1 MRSEAVS
8 ERALSI
14 RVNGQKR
21 AVASGTTVAG
31 LLQEMALAGRRVAV
45 SVDRGIVPRSAWTER
60 ALAAGERVEILEAVG
75 GG

>member
-14 RVNGQKR
+14 RVNGQTR
-21 AVASGTTVAG
+21 AVAPGTTVARLLEDLG
-31 LLQEMALAGRRVAV
+31 LASRRVAV
-45 SVDRGIVPRSAWTER
+45 SVDRGIVPRSTWTER

>member
-8 ERALSI
+8 ERALAI
-14 RVNGQKR
+14 RVNGQER
-21 AVASGTTVAG
+21 AVAPGTTVAR
-31 LLQEMALAGRRVAV
+31 LLQGLDLAGRRVAV
-45 SVDRGIVPRSAWTER
+45 SVDRSIVPRSAWTER